1 VAWAGRTPGDVD
13 GAPGRHNDPVRAR
26 VIVLAGPSGSG
37 KSRLSRRI
45 GLPVLNLDDFY
56 KDGTDPSL
64 PRVELGQDSIVDWD
78 DPVSWHLD
86 EAVAAIESLCRY
98 GRAEVPVYDIAHDGR
113 TGVRTLSLGEA
124 SYFVAEGIFAQE
136 VVQECRSRDLLAD
149 AICVR
154 NHRGV
159 TFWRRLTRDLK
170 ERRKHPLVLVH
181 RGVRLLRAEPQVVA
195 HAVELG
201 CAAMT
206 SEEAY
211 RHVTELLTGSASRR

>member
-1 VAWAGRTPGDVD
+1 MHAQ
-13 GAPGRHNDPVRAR
+13 

-56 KDGTDPSL
+56 KDGSDPSL
-64 PRVELGQDSIVDWD
+64 PRVDLGHESIVDWD
-78 DPVSWHLD
+78 DPDSWLRD
-86 EAVAAIESLCRY
+86 DAVAAVEALCRD
-98 GRAEVPVYDIAHDGR
+98 GKADVPIYDLAHDGR
-113 TGVRTLSLGEA
+113 VGHRVLDLDGA
-124 SYFVAEGIFAQE
+124 GFFVAEGIFAQE
-136 VVQECRSRDLLAD
+136 IVAGCRERGLLAD

-159 TFWRRLTRDLK
+159 TFWRRLTRDLR
-170 ERRKHPLVLVH
+170 ERRKHPLVLLR
-181 RGVRLLRAEPQVVA
+181 RGLMLLRDEPRVVA

-201 CAAMT
+201 CTPMT

-211 RHVTELLTGSASRR
+211 RHITLLVGSRRPDPQPGA